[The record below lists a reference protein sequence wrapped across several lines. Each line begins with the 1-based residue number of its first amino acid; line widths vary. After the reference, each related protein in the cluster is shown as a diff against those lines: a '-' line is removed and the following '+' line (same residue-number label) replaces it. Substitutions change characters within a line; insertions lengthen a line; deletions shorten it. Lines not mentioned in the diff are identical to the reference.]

1 MGTISKVSGMRH
13 SDISN
18 VNGQSPNVDL
28 SGSVSPI
35 PSVSVSGGPFGAVEA
50 TITKAGG
57 GTYTNPNYSAEC
69 TLADGTVTVTDAN
82 IDRVLESDS
91 SHLAGTLNFVD
102 SYNSTAQ
109 RTIKVRA
116 QEFGDLTKSE
126 EGTATYTPS
135 YAQNTYLRIQS
146 CDSSGT
152 HTASW
157 LQIADIRFYEG
168 SGQTGTVHPSAN
180 LTSNTSD
187 SSVEVSIGHVYNAT
201 YAAWKACDSNI
212 YGTQAWC
219 LGNSTPDND
228 WFQIEFTG
236 SAPVIKSF
244 KVIFAS
250 YHGTHF
256 KVTGSNN
263 ADHSSATTYGIF
275 EVTHSQASTTGS
287 VQYINIG

>member
-1 MGTISKVSGMRH
+1 MGTINKVSGMRH

-35 PSVSVSGGPFGAVEA
+35 PSVSVSGGVFGAVEA

-91 SHLAGTLNFVD
+91 SHLAGTLKFTD
-102 SYNSTAQ
+102 SNASAAQ

-146 CDSSGT
+146 CNSSGT
-152 HTASW
+152 NTASW
-157 LQIADIRFYEG
+157 LQLTDVRFYG
-168 SGQTGTVHPSAN
+168 SPGQTGDVYPSAD

-187 SSVEVSIGHVYNAT
+187 SSVEVSIGHVYSAS
-201 YAAWKACDSNI
+201 YAAWNGCDSNTT
-212 YGTQAWC
+212 GTYAWC

-236 SAPVIKSF
+236 SAPVIKSL
-244 KVIFAS
+244 KVKFFL

-275 EVTHSQASTTGS
+275 EITHSQAATTES